1 MTREIKTM
9 KTALKFMYPP
19 TKPRHYTTVRH
30 GEVRMN
36 PQFDICDE
44 KGRRVGTGRI
54 IRVSHSQF
62 HMLRARDI
70 ANEHEPQCR
79 TWEGLRDAMRHYYP
93 DFRLTDVVTVVDFEV
108 MPSARHCAKC
118 DRSEAACRCRVP
130 ELVEREAK
138 P

>member
-9 KTALKFMYPP
+9 KTALKFVYPP
-19 TKPRHYTTVRH
+19 TKQGQYTTVRH
-30 GEVRMN
+30 GEVHLA
-36 PQFDICDE
+36 PCVIICDE
-44 KGRRVGTGRI
+44 KGHKVGSAQI
-54 IRVSHSQF
+54 IRVLHSQF

-130 ELVEREAK
+130 ELIEREAK